1 MLRSSTGAS
10 GVIEFFEQAGVKPSC
25 RVNGLLMSEL
35 RPIAD
40 AINEHGWEL
49 VPHNCAQN
57 DLLTDYAADP
67 DAERGVGWR
76 ARVI

>member
-1 MLRSSTGAS
+1 
-10 GVIEFFEQAGVKPSC
+10 
-25 RVNGLLMSEL
+25 MSEL

>member
-1 MLRSSTGAS
+1 MDERA
-10 GVIEFFEQAGVKPSC
+10 
-25 RVNGLLMSEL
+25 

-49 VPHNCAQN
+49 VPRNWAQN

-67 DAERGVGWR
+67 DAERASWR

>member
-1 MLRSSTGAS
+1 
-10 GVIEFFEQAGVKPSC
+10 
-25 RVNGLLMSEL
+25 MSER

-40 AINEHGWEL
+40 AISEHGWEL
-49 VPHNCAQN
+49 VPRNWAQN

-67 DAERGVGWR
+67 DAERASWR